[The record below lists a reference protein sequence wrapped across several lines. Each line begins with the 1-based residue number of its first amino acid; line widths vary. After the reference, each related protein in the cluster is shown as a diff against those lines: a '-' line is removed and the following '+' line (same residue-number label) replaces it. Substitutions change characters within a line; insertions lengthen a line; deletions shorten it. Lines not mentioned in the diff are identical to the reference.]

1 MLHSVNSRSSVLSS
15 AAFCQDWPSASALFG
30 SYGLTVGFLP
40 LRWRLLTFWACLPL
54 FCYRLKVTAPPPPNR
69 ACLRVRSS
77 LGQEKPTRSFLQHG
91 VRLQLLCS
99 PTFGR
104 EMTRTPPLVPLRGT
118 CLINFL
124 PFPPM
129 LLHCRHIQP
138 SASRFSKCRCQ
149 IKD

>member
-1 MLHSVNSRSSVLSS
+1 MLRSVNSRSSVLSS

-40 LRWRLLTFWACLPL
+40 LCRSLLTFWACLPR
-54 FCYRLKVTAPPPPNR
+54 YRLKVTAPPPPNR
-69 ACLRVRSS
+69 ACLRVRAS
-77 LGQEKPTRSFLQHG
+77 LGQEKPTGSFLQHG

-104 EMTRTPPLVPLRGT
+104 EMTRIPPLVPLRGT

-124 PFPPM
+124 PSPPM
-129 LLHCRHIQP
+129 LHCHHIQP